1 MPAKSPNQRAAF
13 GMAYAARKGEIDPK
27 TLRGAAKHLYDD
39 SSLSQEDLADF
50 ARKPVHATKKTF
62 VNNHRPVKRG

>member
-13 GMAYAARKGEIDPK
+13 GMAYAARKGELDPK

-39 SSLSQEDLADF
+39 STLSKEDLADF
-50 ARKPVHATKKTF
+50 ARKPARITKKTF
-62 VNNHRPVKRG
+62 ANTNHSVKRG